1 MQRSLLLNVP
11 PVFLVLFLFF
21 GAWPEITVAQTFSF
35 SDRWGSEQ
43 ALSSEIVSF
52 ALSSDGVALLATQDG
67 SFQLRNRDFTPVN
80 EPFIT
85 QGDYRKGKRAI
96 LIAAGPDNA
105 WILCNPART
114 ALERVQ
120 PGKPSVFFGTPERL
134 TDAIAVVVDSG
145 GYVYVLNGKKRH
157 VDVYSP
163 DGQFITWIRRNTAAF
178 EKPIDLAVNAS
189 RELHVLD
196 AKGHIH
202 IFNPNGNWLRS
213 HLDLQAKAG
222 FTFSEPIAVLA
233 FDDGSFAVGEGR
245 SGAIVHFDPYGR
257 KIGTF
262 GSRGSG
268 SLGTFKSID
277 LITAA
282 SGSELVVAVYDGE
295 AGSIQFFTPDRK
307 ILGPEYHEYRPEMVV
322 QPHDLRPITAIAV
335 SPSGVRYV
343 LPADD
348 KTALLAYEG
357 NTSKLVFALTGVFKD
372 ATDLATDASGN
383 VYVADQKA
391 GRIDVYS
398 PQGAKVTH
406 FGGEGSYKL
415 RKPTGV
421 TVQSN
426 GTVVVCDQDRG
437 TLSAWTT
444 QGAFDRELIQA
455 AKAGWK
461 DPVRVKCDSKNQL
474 YVLDPASNSIIRT
487 GINGWPV
494 ALQRITVR
502 AAAPGKTIGKIA
514 DFSIDRFDQIHVVNS
529 TNGQI
534 EVFTWSDVEPELY
547 FRYGRQST
555 MPLGFTDAD
564 RLALDTE
571 RFRLYFTSAS
581 KKTTFGYDLV
591 VKPPTPDDDY
601 NFFIADGR
609 LIVSF
614 NPLQAAYIT
623 GYGLLSS
630 GPSGNDSLLL
640 IADDGKFTIDRGI
653 PGTQR
658 ARHYR
663 MVSLSRSAQ
672 SDPNAGFSDHFSHG
686 MNLLD
691 EGRYDEAL
699 PALQSAIDRMGRT
712 KSFREYV
719 ARQLAETGEMLATSG
734 EISRAMPYLRLAH
747 TTAPD
752 DARVVAA
759 YRVGYSSYFKELL
772 NRDDIS
778 GIIGESKRLMS
789 SSALSP
795 IVLTSLDSLSN
806 ELARQGGEQALT
818 RTVLLRRK
826 MVEWSPPNAVYR
838 VALGEA
844 LLKLYYY
851 KNRAG
856 ASLSESE
863 SLLSEAE
870 RFVSQ
875 GVEEMKTK
883 GMKTQQAEHL
893 LIEILLAQERFD
905 DAEKQIQ
912 NALNTYAGASVTS
925 ANPFKLKLC
934 EVYAARGQHELAAE
948 AFAEIADSEPNNASY
963 KAMYGRALARANR
976 FEDAR
981 QVFHKL
987 LISDRNNA
995 SYTGEI
1001 GRIELA
1007 RENHLEA
1014 AYQLD
1019 RALKLDPTRG
1029 DLHGPLAQALERSAN
1044 SGDALSQYAAA
1055 IRYEELVLVQHQQ
1068 RMSDMRRITESKQR
1082 LIAYLEAEARL
1093 NDRLGKPSAA
1103 RTAYYKLTELA
1114 PEQAK
1119 FHNAFGHSNMAMG
1132 LVYDAE
1138 KAFYQA
1144 VRLDPSNKEFQKSHE
1159 NALKERARLALKTD
1173 PLTVADLRISEVYPS
1188 LYRNYADPQRLPIGE
1203 LIIAN
1208 NTDGIITPDE
1218 ITLTIK
1224 GLMDNPLRIDAPN
1237 LLGFSNTP
1245 IPIGAVLPESILEN
1259 TESRTLQL
1267 SIKIN
1272 YTHNGQKKKTERTE
1286 AFTLH
1291 ARNAIHWEDKR
1302 RLASFVAPGVDA
1314 LMAFNAGIDAGLINS
1329 REGVLNDALV
1339 QALRIYTA
1347 LEEMQMKYAPDPAY
1361 NYSVLSSGTGALDLV
1376 QFPAETLI
1384 RRQGDCDDF
1393 VVLMAGLL
1401 ENAGV
1406 QTAYIDVPGHVFLA
1420 INTLLKP
1427 HELSAAGIS
1436 ARDVIVD
1443 AGEVWVP
1450 FETTLIGEADF
1461 IGAWKSGID
1470 RYNIELSRGVYPEL
1484 VSMADARKT
1493 YAPAS
1498 YVPKTFIADRPVT
1511 AAMTE
1516 RYANG
1521 LTALR
1526 SRLSIEA
1533 TLAVESRYQR
1543 EPGNIYIKN
1552 QYAILL
1558 ARGGELERA
1567 EGVLLEALELSPGS
1581 PFVLNNLGN
1590 VAQLKGDYDAAINY
1604 YLEAFENQAYDAE
1617 ICLNLYACFLKAG
1630 DRLKAN
1636 AWLTKAIQID
1646 PTIKSKYGT
1655 F

>member
-1 MQRSLLLNVP
+1 LLLVHLVSF
-11 PVFLVLFLFF
+11 VFFA
-21 GAWPEITVAQTFSF
+21 AWPQIAVAQTFSMTG
-35 SDRWGSEQ
+35 RWSAEQ
-43 ALSSEIVSF
+43 SLSREIVSF

-67 SFQLRNRDFTPVN
+67 AFQLRNPDFSPVN
-80 EPFIT
+80 APFIP
-85 QGDYRKGKRAI
+85 QGKYAKGKR
-96 LIAAGPDNA
+96 LTLVAAGPDQT
-105 WILCNPART
+105 WVLCNPERT
-114 ALERVQ
+114 ALERVE
-120 PGKPSVFFGTPERL
+120 PGKPSVFFGIPDRL
-134 TDAIAVVVDSG
+134 ADAQAVVVDSG
-145 GYVYVLNGKKRH
+145 GYVYVLNEKKRC

-163 DGQFITWIRRNTAAF
+163 EGQFITWITRDNNAI
-178 EKPIDLAVNAS
+178 EKPIALAVNAS
-189 RELHVLD
+189 RELHILD
-196 AKGHIH
+196 AKGQVHV
-202 IFNPNGNWLRS
+202 FNPNGNWIRS
-213 HLDLQAKAG
+213 HNDLPAKAG
-222 FTFSEPIAVLA
+222 FTFAEPKAILT
-233 FDDGSFAVGEGR
+233 FDDGSFAIAESR

-268 SLGTFKSID
+268 ALGTFKSMD
-277 LITAA
+277 LITATG
-282 SGSELVVAVYDGE
+282 GSEPVVAVYDRE
-295 AGSIQFFTPDRK
+295 ALSNQFFTPDRK
-307 ILGPEYHEYRPEMVV
+307 IPWPEYREYRPEMMV

-335 SPSGVRYV
+335 SPTGVRYV

-357 NTSKLVFALTGVFKD
+357 NTNKLVFALTGVFKD
-372 ATDLATDASGN
+372 AADLATDAAGI
-383 VYVADQKA
+383 VYIADQKA
-391 GRIDVYS
+391 GRIEVYS
-398 PQGAKVTH
+398 ATGAKITH

-426 GTVVVCDQDRG
+426 GTVVVCDQDRA

-455 AKAGWK
+455 TKAGWK

-474 YVLDPASNSIIRT
+474 YVLDPTSNTIIRT
-487 GINGWPV
+487 GISGWPIT
-494 ALQRITVR
+494 LQRIAVR
-502 AAAPGKTIGKIA
+502 GTTPGKAKGKIT
-514 DFSIDRFDQIHVVNS
+514 DFSIDRFDQIHVVNA

-534 EVFTWSDVEPELY
+534 EVFTWPDIEPELY
-547 FRYGRQST
+547 FRYGQQAA
-555 MPLGFTDAD
+555 MPVGFTDVD

-571 RFRLYFTSAS
+571 RFRLYLTSAA
-581 KKTTFGYDLV
+581 KKTTYGYDLV
-591 VKPPTPDDDY
+591 VKPPTPEDDY

-609 LIVSF
+609 LVVSF
-614 NPLQAAYIT
+614 NLLPAAYIT
-623 GYGLLSS
+623 GYGLISS
-630 GPSGNDSLLL
+630 APSGNDSLLL
-640 IADDGKFTIDRGI
+640 IADDDKFTIDRGT
-653 PGTQR
+653 PTPR
-658 ARHYR
+658 AKSYR

-672 SDPNAGFSDHFSHG
+672 SDPNTGFNDYFSHG

-691 EGRYDEAL
+691 DGRYDEAL

-719 ARQLAETGEMLATSG
+719 ARQLAETGEMLAMSG

-747 TTAPD
+747 ATAPED
-752 DARVVAA
+752 VQVVAA
-759 YRVGYSSYFKELL
+759 YRVGYSAYFKELL

-795 IVLTSLDSLSN
+795 IVLSSLDSLNN
-806 ELARQGGEQALT
+806 ELARQGGEQALS
-818 RTVLLRRK
+818 RSVLLRRK
-826 MVEWSPPNAVYR
+826 MVEWSPANATYR

-844 LLKLYYY
+844 LLKLYKY

-856 ASLSESE
+856 TTLAETE

-870 RFVSQ
+870 RFISQ
-875 GVEEMKTK
+875 GVEELKTK
-883 GMKTQQAEHL
+883 RLNTQQAELVHVEV
-893 LIEILLAQERFD
+893 LIAQERFD

-912 NALNTYAGASVTS
+912 NALNAYAGSSKS
-925 ANPFKLKLC
+925 ATNAFKLKLC
-934 EVYAARGQHELAAE
+934 EVYAARGQHEIAAE
-948 AFAEIADSEPNNASY
+948 TYAEIAEAEPNNVAY
-963 KAMYGRALARANR
+963 KALYGRALALANR

-981 QVFHKL
+981 QVFQKL
-987 LISDRNNA
+987 LIADRNNA
-995 SYTGEI
+995 GYTGEI

-1007 RENHLEA
+1007 RGNNLEA

-1029 DLHGPLAQALERSAN
+1029 ELHGPLAQALERSAN
-1044 SGDALSQYAAA
+1044 SSDALLHYAAA
-1055 IRYEELVLVQHQQ
+1055 VRHEELLLAHHQQ
-1068 RMSDMRRITESKQR
+1068 RLSDKRTLNESKQR
-1082 LIAYLEAEARL
+1082 LITYLEAEARL

-1103 RTAYYKLTELA
+1103 RTAYFKLTELA

-1119 FHNAFGHSNMAMG
+1119 FHNALGHSSLAMG

-1144 VRLDPSNKEFQKSHE
+1144 VRLEPSNSEFQKSHE
-1159 NALKERARLALKTD
+1159 NALKERARIASKTD
-1173 PLTVADLRISEVYPS
+1173 PLTVADLRVFEVYPS
-1188 LYRNYADPQRLPIGE
+1188 LYRNYADPRRLPIGE
-1203 LIIAN
+1203 LILAN

-1218 ITLTIK
+1218 ITVTIK
-1224 GLMDNPLRIDAPN
+1224 GLMDEPLRIDPPN
-1237 LLGFSNTP
+1237 LIGFSNTP
-1245 IPIGAVLPESILEN
+1245 IPIGAILPEAILEN
-1259 TESRTLQL
+1259 NESRTLQL
-1267 SIKIN
+1267 SIKVT
-1272 YTHNGQKKKTERTE
+1272 YAHNGQKKKSERTE
-1286 AFTLH
+1286 SLTLH
-1291 ARNAIHWEDKR
+1291 ARNAIHWGDKR

-1314 LMAFNAGIDAGLINS
+1314 LMAFNAGIDAGLVNS
-1329 REGVLNDALV
+1329 KEGVLNDALV

-1347 LEEMQMKYAPDPAY
+1347 LEEMQLKYAPDPAY

-1393 VVLMAGLL
+1393 VVLLAGLL

-1436 ARDVIVD
+1436 ARDVIID

-1461 IGAWKSGID
+1461 IAAWKSGID
-1470 RYNIELSRGVYPEL
+1470 RYNSEIRRGVYPEL
-1484 VSMADARKT
+1484 VSMAGARKT

-1498 YVPKTFIADRPVT
+1498 YVPNAFIADRPVT
-1511 AAMTE
+1511 AAMTQ
-1516 RYANG
+1516 RYTEG
-1521 LTALR
+1521 LAALR
-1526 SRLSIEA
+1526 SQLRIEA
-1533 TLAVESRYQR
+1533 TLTVESRYQR

-1581 PFVLNNLGN
+1581 PLVLNNLGN
-1590 VAQLKGDYDAAINY
+1590 VAQLKGDFDAATNY
-1604 YLEAFENQAYDAE
+1604 YLEAFENQADDAE
-1617 ICLNLYACFLKAG
+1617 ICLNLYACYLKAG
-1630 DRLKAN
+1630 DKLKADT
-1636 AWLTKAIQID
+1636 WLTKAIEID
-1646 PTIKSKYGT
+1646 PTKKSKYGT
-1655 F
+1655 Y